1 MKRFRNALLVLLT
14 CFCTVSA
21 QSGRVVNYSETPS
34 EKGQPQVIEKQHKE
48 DADTSDSDDV
58 IRVETE
64 LVVIP
69 VQVSDRKGRP
79 IPDLRK
85 PEFKIFENGA
95 EQEIAYFSDEEQPF
109 TVALLL
115 DMSYSSVFKLQ
126 EIQAAALTFVS
137 QLRENDRV
145 MVVSFAERP
154 MVLCEPTSNRKVLRL
169 AIEGAKIASG
179 TSMYSALGLV
189 LKDKFSTVTGRKA
202 IVLLSDGVDTTSPDA
217 RAGDILDAL
226 RANEVLIYP
235 IQYDTYDD
243 VQKSR
248 RDNAPIAYDENDRR
262 YKVETRRAKGEREQ
276 DYEDAR
282 DFLREISDR
291 TGGRVYRVSS
301 TTNLNASFARIADE
315 LRKTYSLG
323 YYPDTQ
329 RTRGEKYAIK
339 IRVYRPG
346 LVVRARTSY
355 VAKIS
360 K

>member
-1 MKRFRNALLVLLT
+1 MKRFRNTLLVLLT
-14 CFCTVSA
+14 CLLPVA
-21 QSGRVVNYSETPS
+21 GQSGRVVNYSESPS
-34 EKGQPQVIEKQHKE
+34 EKGQPAVVEKQPKVAA
-48 DADTSDSDDV
+48 DIADTEDV
-58 IRVETE
+58 IRVDTE

-85 PEFKIFENGA
+85 SEFKIFENGS
-95 EQEIAYFSDEEQPF
+95 EQELAYFSDEEQPF

-126 EIQAAALTFVS
+126 EIQAAALAFVS

-145 MVVSFAERP
+145 MVVSFAEKP

-189 LKDKFSTVTGRKA
+189 LKDKFNNITGRKA
-202 IVLLSDGVDTTSPDA
+202 IVLLSDGVDTTSRDA
-217 RAGDILDAL
+217 GAADILDAL

-235 IQYDTYDD
+235 IRYDTYDD

-248 RDNAPIAYDENDRR
+248 RDNAPIAYDEKDRR
-262 YKVETRRAKGEREQ
+262 YKVEAPRAKGEREQ

-301 TTNLNASFARIADE
+301 TTNLNASFARIAEE

-329 RTRGEKYAIK
+329 RTKGEKYAIK

-355 VAKIS
+355 VAKMS